1 MSMEK
6 FKEIMGDIKA
16 DVGAELG
23 RLGKQGQ
30 AELASALF
38 NGSAFVPY
46 GEGQRSPQSAD
57 SQAIETPV
65 VPQQQIESSGREM

>member
-1 MSMEK
+1 MSREI
-6 FKEIMGDIKA
+6 FKEIMA

-30 AELASALF
+30 AEMASALF
-38 NGSAFVPY
+38 NGNAFVPY

-57 SQAIETPV
+57 SPAVEVPV
-65 VPQQQIESSGREM
+65 VPQQQIESGGREM